1 MTFKFRHHE
10 KIVGF
15 FMLVGILFLLVVI
28 ILMGREQKWFENTI
42 VLRTIFDDGENL
54 SKGMD
59 VKINGLAVGKVTSVA
74 FATNNRIDVNFTV
87 YSDFLNKVHI
97 DSRVFR
103 EAASPLGGGH
113 LALTIG
119 SADVR
124 RATNGDMLLSEDSE
138 LVRDLIAKGKII
150 KKGSLDGIM
159 KNVNLL
165 LAQLASPQGPFIGT
179 LNNLQTLSAKL
190 AGNQGTVGALL
201 SDRSLFQELL
211 TTLETVRKITEDM
224 SIISGTLRTSSPNI
238 RNIITGAER
247 GLNETTR
254 VLVGLQQYFM
264 VQSDRN
270 SRGNATTA
278 GPLTTI
284 RDDRRQE
291 EY

>member
-1 MTFKFRHHE
+1 MTFKFRHLE

-15 FMLVGILFLLVVI
+15 FMIVGILFLLVAVI
-28 ILMGREQKWFENTI
+28 FMGREQKWFEQTVN
-42 VLRTIFDDGENL
+42 LRTVFNDGENL
-54 SKGMD
+54 SKGMA
-59 VKINGLAVGKVTSVA
+59 VKINGLTVGKVSHVG
-74 FATNNRIDVNFTV
+74 FASNNQIDVHFSV
-87 YSDFLNKVHI
+87 YSDFRDKVHL
-97 DSRVFR
+97 DSYVFR

-124 RATNGDMLLSEDSE
+124 RATNGDILFSEDHSS
-138 LVRDLIAKGKII
+138 VQDLIAKGQIV

-165 LAQLASPQGPFIGT
+165 LSQLASPQGPLIGT
-179 LNNLQTLSAKL
+179 LNNLQTLSSKL
-190 AGNQGTVGALL
+190 AGGEGSVGALL
-201 SDRSLFQELL
+201 NDPRLFQELL
-211 TTLETVRKITEDM
+211 ATLESVRKITEDM

-254 VLVGLQQYFM
+254 VLVGLQRYFM
-264 VQSDRN
+264 LQSDR
-270 SRGNATTA
+270 TTTGTANA

-284 RDDRRQE
+284 RSDRRQDQ
-291 EY
+291 Y